1 MLSSIISAVSSF
13 STVGF
18 SGSRSASS
26 SAASLPGQLAS
37 ALPAACSALVGCASG
52 VDAAVRAARPSA
64 QVFRA
69 SAFGS
74 GPFAVPVRSAALVRA
89 VAAGRGCM
97 VVFPGGPCPGA
108 VRVSRQFAGHG
119 SGSWGSV
126 AMALGLGLPVF
137 ILAPLPAGATESW
150 QAWCGPLAA
159 RFSRFSEAAG
169 QCWLWCP
176 AAPLQ
181 GRLF

>member
-1 MLSSIISAVSSF
+1 MLSYIISSV
-13 STVGF
+13 TPYPLVGF
-18 SGSRSASS
+18 SGSRFGSS
-26 SAASLPGQLAS
+26 SPSSLPAQLAA
-37 ALPAACSALVGCASG
+37 ALPASCSVLVGCASG

-74 GPFAVPVRSAALVRA
+74 GSFAVPARSAALVRS
-89 VAAGRGCM
+89 VAAGRGCL
-97 VVFPGGPCPGA
+97 VAFPSGPCPGA

-119 SGSWGSV
+119 SGSWGSG
-126 AMALGLGLPVF
+126 AFALGLGLPVF
-137 ILAPLPAGATESW
+137 VLAPLPVWASKAW

-159 RFSRFSEAAG
+159 RFSCLGGVGG

-176 AAPLQ
+176 APPLQ
-181 GRLF
+181 GRLL